1 MKVRIAV
8 LAIISVMF
16 MIAGLAQA
24 SDGHDDQH
32 ANNSRGMISKKSTHS
47 VKETLDRLEAVLKKK
62 GITIVTR
69 WSHDAGAKKVGIPL
83 RPTELLLFGNPKLG
97 SHMFTSQQTA
107 GIDLPLKALAWEDEK
122 GQVWLMYNDP
132 AYIANRHGIAD
143 RKEIVAKMTRALDKL
158 TGAAIKP

>member
-1 MKVRIAV
+1 MKICTAASVIIG
-8 LAIISVMF
+8 AIF
-16 MIAGLAQA
+16 MAASLAQA
-24 SDGHDDQH
+24 GDGHGDQRTNDNH
-32 ANNSRGMISKKSTHS
+32 GMISKKSAHS

-107 GIDLPLKALAWEDEK
+107 GIDLPLKALAWKDEE
-122 GQVWLMYNDP
+122 GQVWLTYNDP
-132 AYIANRHGIAD
+132 SYIANRHAITD
-143 RKEIVAKMTRALDKL
+143 RAEIVAKMTSALDKL